1 MSEEKGGLEVD
12 KLFKG
17 LTRPPMLAGVSYSF
31 VFLNFMAI
39 TAAFIMTSKLWI
51 FPLGGVTHGIGYLI
65 CREEPLFLELIFL
78 RMQKFNR
85 CKNKLFHG
93 GNSYDVN

>member
-1 MSEEKGGLEVD
+1 MSDEKGGLEID

-31 VFLNFMAI
+31 VMLNFMMI
-39 TAAFIMTSKLWI
+39 VSVFVMTTKLWV
-51 FPLGGVTHGIGYLI
+51 FGLGGVFHGIGYLI
-65 CREEPLFLELIFL
+65 CRDEPLFLELIML
-78 RMQKFNR
+78 RLQKFNR
-85 CKNKLFHG
+85 CRNKLFHG